1 MRVSEL
7 WRYPVKSFGGESVGE
22 SVVEPWGLEG
32 DRRWG
37 VVGPDGF
44 PVTARECHELLGLT
58 ATTVDEET
66 IRITARD
73 GDSILVETPLGVPPV
88 PVGHSRQG
96 FAPPADQDVSEW
108 VSDRAGRGLRLVWQE
123 DPTVRR
129 ISGAHGGQEGES
141 VSLADTGPLLLTT
154 EASLARLG
162 DWILEG
168 GGEPVPM
175 SRFRPNLV
183 VDGPGVEPFVEDTWE
198 FVTVGQVRY
207 RRTELC
213 DRCVMTQID
222 TQTLETGKEPI
233 RTLARHRRWDGTTW
247 FGIRLVPVGL
257 TGGRGTVAVGDELVP
272 ERAETTETTRAAGEA
287 GAADS
292 R

>member
-7 WRYPVKSFGGESVGE
+7 WRYPVKSFAGERVE
-22 SVVEPWGLEG
+22 RSVVEPWGLAG

-58 ATTVDEET
+58 ARHVGEET
-66 IRITARD
+66 IRLTARD
-73 GDSILVETPLGVPPV
+73 GDSILVETPLGVPVV

-108 VSDRAGRGLRLVWQE
+108 ISEKVGRGLRLVWQE

-129 ISGAHGGQEGES
+129 ISGAHGGEEGES
-141 VSLADTGPLLLTT
+141 LSLADAGPILLTS
-154 EASLARLG
+154 EASLRRLS
-162 DWILEG
+162 DWILED

-175 SRFRPNLV
+175 TRFRPNV
-183 VDGPGVEPFVEDTWE
+183 VIEGDDAAPFAEDGWTFVAIGE
-198 FVTVGQVRY
+198 VRY

-222 TQTLETGKEPI
+222 GETLHTGKEPI
-233 RTLARHRRWDGTTW
+233 RTLAKHRKWDGQTW
-247 FGIRLVPVGL
+247 FGIRLVPVGF
-257 TGGRGTVAVGDELVP
+257 GDAAAEMRVGDPVD
-272 ERAETTETTRAAGEA
+272 G
-287 GAADS
+287 G
-292 R
+292 

>member
-1 MRVSEL
+1 MRVTEL
-7 WRYPVKSFGGESVGE
+7 WRYPVKSFAGEAVDTSG
-22 SVVEPWGLEG
+22 VEPWGLAG

-44 PVTARECHELLGLT
+44 PVTARECHGLLGLT
-58 ATTVDEET
+58 ARQVDEET
-66 IRITARD
+66 IRIAARD
-73 GDSILVETPLGVPPV
+73 GDSILVETPLGVPVV

-96 FAPPADQDVSEW
+96 FAPPADADVSEW
-108 VSDRAGRGLRLVWQE
+108 ISEKVGRELRLVWQE
-123 DPTVRR
+123 DPAVRR

-141 VSLADTGPLLLTT
+141 MSLADTGPVLLTS
-154 EASLARLG
+154 EASLTRVG

-175 SRFRPNLV
+175 SRFRPNV
-183 VDGPGVEPFVEDTWE
+183 VIDGESAFAEDDWE
-198 FVTVGQVRY
+198 FVTIGEVRY

-222 TQTLETGKEPI
+222 GETLETGKEPI
-233 RTLARHRRWDGTTW
+233 RTLAQHRRWDGATW

-257 TGGRGTVAVGDELVP
+257 EGGPAQVSVGDEVAP
-272 ERAETTETTRAAGEA
+272 G
-287 GAADS
+287 
-292 R
+292 

>member
-1 MRVSEL
+1 MRVQQL
-7 WRYPVKSFGGESVGE
+7 WRYPVKSFAGEAVETST
-22 SVVEPWGLEG
+22 VEPWGLEG

-58 ATTVDEET
+58 ASQVDEET
-66 IRITARD
+66 IRLTARD
-73 GDSILVETPLGVPPV
+73 GASILVETPLGVPVV

-108 VSDRAGRGLRLVWQE
+108 ISEQVGRELRLVWQE

-129 ISGAHGGQEGES
+129 ISGAHGGEEGES
-141 VSLADTGPLLLTT
+141 LSLADTGPVLLTS
-154 EASLARLG
+154 EASLTRLG

-168 GGEPVPM
+168 GAEPVPM
-175 SRFRPNLV
+175 GRFRPNVV
-183 VDGPGVEPFVEDTWE
+183 VDGEEPFAEDGWA
-198 FVTVGQVRY
+198 FVTIGGVRY

-222 TQTLETGKEPI
+222 GETLQTGMEPI
-233 RTLARHRRWDGTTW
+233 RTLAQHRRWDGTTW

-257 TGGRGTVAVGDELVP
+257 DGGSGQVAVGDEVV
-272 ERAETTETTRAAGEA
+272 AEEG
-287 GAADS
+287 
-292 R
+292 

>member
-7 WRYPVKSFGGESVGE
+7 WRYPVKSLAGEAVQQA
-22 SVVEPWGLEG
+22 VVEPWGLEG

-58 ATTVDEET
+58 ATQVDEET
-66 IRITARD
+66 IRLSARD

-108 VSDRAGRGLRLVWQE
+108 VSGKAGRSLRLVWQE
-123 DPTVRR
+123 DPTMRR
-129 ISGAHGGQEGES
+129 ISGAHGGEEGES
-141 VSLADTGPLLLTT
+141 LSLADAGPVLLTS
-154 EASLARLG
+154 EASLTRLG

-175 SRFRPNLV
+175 SRFRPNV
-183 VDGPGVEPFVEDTWE
+183 VIDGTDAEPFAEDGWE
-198 FVTVGQVRY
+198 FVTLGEVRF

-222 TQTLETGKEPI
+222 GETLHTGKEPI
-233 RTLARHRRWDGTTW
+233 RTLAQHRRWDGKTW
-247 FGIRLVPVGL
+247 FGIRLVPVGIDHS
-257 TGGRGTVAVGDELVP
+257 GSRIAVADAVSSG
-272 ERAETTETTRAAGEA
+272 
-287 GAADS
+287 
-292 R
+292 

>member
-1 MRVSEL
+1 MTEL
-7 WRYPVKSFGGESVGE
+7 WRYPVKSFGGEAVE
-22 SVVEPWGLEG
+22 SSPVEPWGLEG

-58 ATTVDEET
+58 ASQVDEET
-66 IRITARD
+66 IRLTARD
-73 GDSILVETPLGVPPV
+73 GDSILVETPLGVPVV

-108 VSDRAGRGLRLVWQE
+108 VSQHAGRDLRLVWQE
-123 DPTVRR
+123 DPSVRR
-129 ISGAHGGQEGES
+129 ISGAHGGEEGES
-141 VSLADTGPLLLTT
+141 LSLADTGPLLLTS
-154 EASLARLG
+154 EASLTRLS

-175 SRFRPNLV
+175 SRFRPNVV
-183 VDGPGVEPFVEDTWE
+183 VDGDEPFAEDGWG
-198 FVTVGQVRY
+198 FVTIGEVRY

-222 TQTLETGKEPI
+222 TGTLQTGKEPI
-233 RTLARHRRWDGTTW
+233 RTLAQHRRWDGTTW

-257 TGGRGTVAVGDELVP
+257 EGGPAQVAVGDEVVAD
-272 ERAETTETTRAAGEA
+272 EET
-287 GAADS
+287 S
-292 R
+292 

>member
-7 WRYPVKSFGGESVGE
+7 WRYPVKSFGGEAVDE
-22 SVVEPWGLEG
+22 AVVEPWGLEG

-66 IRITARD
+66 IRIAARD
-73 GDSILVETPLGVPPV
+73 GESILVETPLGVPPV

-108 VSDRAGRGLRLVWQE
+108 VSDRAGRALRLVWQE

-168 GGEPVPM
+168 GGDPVPM

-183 VDGPGVEPFVEDTWE
+183 VDGPGVEPFVEDTWA
-198 FVTVGQVRY
+198 FVTVGEVRY

-233 RTLARHRRWDGTTW
+233 RTLARHRRWDGSTW

-272 ERAETTETTRAAGEA
+272 ERAETTETTRAAG
-287 GAADS
+287 AADG

>member
-1 MRVSEL
+1 MRVSEV
-7 WRYPVKSFGGESVGE
+7 WRYPVKSVGGEAVDRA
-22 SVVEPWGLEG
+22 VVEPWGLEG

-44 PVTARECHELLGLT
+44 PVTARECHELLGLS

-66 IRITARD
+66 IRISARG

-96 FAPPADQDVSEW
+96 FAPPADADVSEW
-108 VSDRAGRGLRLVWQE
+108 VTEQVGRPVRLVWQE
-123 DPTVRR
+123 DPSVRR

-141 VSLADTGPLLLTT
+141 LSLADAGPLLLTN
-154 EASLARLG
+154 EASLTRLG

-168 GGEPVPM
+168 GGQPVPM
-175 SRFRPNLV
+175 SRFRPNV
-183 VDGPGVEPFVEDTWE
+183 VIAGGEEPFAEDGWE
-198 FVTVGQVRY
+198 VVRIGGVRY

-222 TQTLETGKEPI
+222 VETLQTGPEPI
-233 RTLARHRRWDGTTW
+233 RTLAQHRRWDGKTW
-247 FGIRLVPVGL
+247 FGIRLVPIGL
-257 TGGRGTVAVGDELVP
+257 DAATDGLGVGDEVVV
-272 ERAETTETTRAAGEA
+272 ETGVAR
-287 GAADS
+287 
-292 R
+292 